1 MSKYYLLRCT
11 AVIVLVGIMLFA
23 CGVPGVSKEPVV
35 GAGPEGN
42 ALIGVFSRLGFEE
55 VEAEKLT
62 PGAPQKMKI
71 TAETLVK
78 MKKLMG
84 QNQGISISD
93 GGEVEIIEVK

>member
-1 MSKYYLLRCT
+1 
-11 AVIVLVGIMLFA
+11 MLFV

-42 ALIGVFSRLGFEE
+42 ALIRVFSRLGFEE
-55 VEAEKLT
+55 VEADKLS

-71 TAETLVK
+71 TAATLVK
-78 MKKLMG
+78 MKKLMSES
-84 QNQGISISD
+84 QGISISD